1 MLGFVRQTQVI
12 KFTGTLGRQH
22 SRYLWK
28 PLFFQKKNVVFFKK
42 LVNHLTGIRCFQLFY
57 QFTEARGKEGERKAD
72 NV

>member
-28 PLFFQKKNVVFFKK
+28 PLFFQKKMIFFQEMGKSFNWYTVFSII
-42 LVNHLTGIRCFQLFY
+42 LSVYRSTR
-57 QFTEARGKEGERKAD
+57 EGGREKG
-72 NV
+72 